1 MRAGLTALLIGCSR
15 TVTTTSLAFSQS
27 GEQFGALGRR
37 RRFVVMLKQT
47 LICLLFSSMANADSE
62 LLEVRLQAILDE
74 AVEAGLPAV
83 SASLVRGEQ
92 SWAGVAGETSSS
104 SGEPLNVNSR
114 FRIASITKLFT
125 ATVILQ
131 LVDEGKLHLSDTL
144 TEMLPER
151 PASDIPH
158 ADTISLSML
167 LDHTS
172 GIRNFTDDSA
182 FWQEAYER
190 RGLDRTWEPGEL
202 IGYSSRKEPYFKPG
216 EAARRHYSST
226 NYILLGSIIERTTG
240 RPLAEIYRARIFRPL
255 GMTDTFLEGFEP
267 GLDSVQHSLLKA
279 GFGQRLLAKRRGWEK
294 DARKG
299 VFDLSRSYQ
308 LYNSWAWAAGGL
320 SSSAAD
326 LQRFLLG
333 LVSNQLLSPESQEL
347 LIRNNSGESDFGK
360 VFGGSGGWDGITAS
374 AYEINSDVRI
384 VVLANGT
391 GFKVNADDLRNLI
404 FEAFIDLK

>member
-1 MRAGLTALLIGCSR
+1 MCEFAFAVAGEHGRRVGRVIERGYRIAFHAGSLSVNNRDSIATRILLH
-15 TVTTTSLAFSQS
+15 
-27 GEQFGALGRR
+27 RR
-37 RRFVVMLKQT
+37 RRLIVMLKQT

-144 TEMLPER
+144 TELLPEG
-151 PASDIPH
+151 PGSDIPD
-158 ADTISLSML
+158 AGSISLSML

-190 RGLDRTWEPGEL
+190 RGLDRTWEPAEL
-202 IGYSSRKEPYFKPG
+202 ID
-216 EAARRHYSST
+216 
-226 NYILLGSIIERTTG
+226 LQ
-240 RPLAEIYRARIFRPL
+240 LAEK
-255 GMTDTFLEGFEP
+255 T
-267 GLDSVQHSLLKA
+267 LLQA
-279 GFGQRLLAKRRGWEK
+279 G
-294 DARKG
+294 
-299 VFDLSRSYQ
+299 
-308 LYNSWAWAAGGL
+308 
-320 SSSAAD
+320 
-326 LQRFLLG
+326 
-333 LVSNQLLSPESQEL
+333 
-347 LIRNNSGESDFGK
+347 
-360 VFGGSGGWDGITAS
+360 
-374 AYEINSDVRI
+374 
-384 VVLANGT
+384 
-391 GFKVNADDLRNLI
+391 
-404 FEAFIDLK
+404 